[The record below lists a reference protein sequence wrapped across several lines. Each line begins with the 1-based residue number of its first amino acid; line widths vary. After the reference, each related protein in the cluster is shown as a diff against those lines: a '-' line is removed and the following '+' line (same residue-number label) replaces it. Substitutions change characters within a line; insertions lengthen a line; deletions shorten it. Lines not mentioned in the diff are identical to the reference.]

1 MLLQR
6 KIGKYLAKL
15 DNSPKSKSKKI
26 KNPSKCYVK
35 LIRTWST
42 RVTLALVTFGLI
54 ILVFYLNVEDD
65 DSLQIQG

>member
-15 DNSPKSKSKKI
+15 DNSTKTKRKKL

-35 LIRTWST
+35 LIRTWSSW
-42 RVTLALVTFGLI
+42 VTLALVTIGII
-54 ILVFYLNVEDD
+54 ILAFHYIVEDD
-65 DSLQIQG
+65 DSLQIPG

>member
-1 MLLQR
+1 MLFQR

-15 DNSPKSKSKKI
+15 DNSPKSKSKKL

-42 RVTLALVTFGLI
+42 WVTLAVVIIAII
-54 ILVFYLNVEDD
+54 ILAFLHIIQENNN
-65 DSLQIQG
+65 LQIPG